1 MIIAI
6 RDAESVIAALLRVRK
21 NAAGGIKETL
31 GISLTGV
38 QERARREHRWVSRT
52 GQAER
57 EIKTRSEMA
66 GAEFSGA
73 VYTAL
78 PHGVFLHTGTK
89 AHAIVPR
96 KKQALRFVANGKFVF
111 ARRVRHPGIRANPYI
126 YDAFDAE
133 TPAIISRF
141 EALAA
146 RLAEAKE

>member
-1 MIIAI
+1 MITAVIDAGSAI
-6 RDAESVIAALLRVRK
+6 SALERVKESAAD
-21 NAAGGIKETL
+21 GIKETL
-31 GISLTGV
+31 DISLRDV
-38 QERARREHRWVSRT
+38 QERARREHRWISRT

-89 AHAIVPR
+89 AHTIVPR
-96 KKQALRFVANGKFVF
+96 KKQALRFVANGNFVF
-111 ARRVRHPGIRANPYI
+111 ARRVRHPGIRADPYI

-141 EALAA
+141 ETLAA
-146 RLAEAKE
+146 RLAGTKE